1 MADSSQSSAW
11 EGGTME
17 ANPLRAAVARSELQI
32 GTWINLIRN
41 PAILTLLQA
50 AGLDFARIDMEHS
63 HRRSRP
69 WLIPAILRVDPCPG
83 AVSDGIDA
91 LRVANE
97 EVPSILAGGDDC
109 LVAVPNTL
117 AELIAAQIVP
127 DVLHRVEVW
136 RVGR

>member
-1 MADSSQSSAW
+1 MSAVQKPLVGQVAHQLEAFWCDVHGVWVSGWTQVHGTKVDSGFLQSGS
-11 EGGTME
+11 
-17 ANPLRAAVARSELQI
+17 ARSEI
-32 GTWINLIRN
+32 IEFSPR
-41 PAILTLLQA
+41 PAV
-50 AGLDFARIDMEHS
+50 
-63 HRRSRP
+63 
-69 WLIPAILRVDPCPG
+69 IPAILRVDPCPG

>member
-1 MADSSQSSAW
+1 MPARERSS
-11 EGGTME
+11 
-17 ANPLRAAVARSELQI
+17 RASCMLLPSWSISARSSSRCVFSMLA
-32 GTWINLIRN
+32 TFS
-41 PAILTLLQA
+41 PACVICSIST
-50 AGLDFARIDMEHS
+50 F
-63 HRRSRP
+63 
-69 WLIPAILRVDPCPG
+69 IPAILRVDPCPG

-127 DVLHRVEVW
+127 DVLHRVQVCRQGQGEGARDGVP
-136 RVGR
+136 RAQAVGL